1 MLDVTRLSRRQA
13 EKVAGVSR
21 ATLARYVADGRLSVG
36 KDGSGHNVY
45 DAAELRRVFPDS
57 FDLKRLE
64 ADETDETPVSETP
77 VSPPETG
84 WQATRLAVLEVEKRH
99 LEGDRDRLRE
109 EAERL
114 RRELGEERGRR
125 ESERAEFMGLLRQKE
140 ETVRLLTD
148 QRQQAEQA
156 RPAAEATAVKPR
168 GFWARVLGSA

>member
-1 MLDVTRLSRRQA
+1 M
-13 EKVAGVSR
+13 SR
-21 ATLARYVADGRLSVG
+21 ATLARYVADGRLSAG
-36 KDGSGHNVY
+36 KDGNGHNVY

-57 FDLKRLE
+57 FDLRHL
-64 ADETDETPVSETP
+64 ETDEAPASEGP
-77 VSPPETG
+77 VSPLETG

-156 RPAAEATAVKPR
+156 RRVAEAAAARPR
-168 GFWARVLGSA
+168 GFWARLLGSA